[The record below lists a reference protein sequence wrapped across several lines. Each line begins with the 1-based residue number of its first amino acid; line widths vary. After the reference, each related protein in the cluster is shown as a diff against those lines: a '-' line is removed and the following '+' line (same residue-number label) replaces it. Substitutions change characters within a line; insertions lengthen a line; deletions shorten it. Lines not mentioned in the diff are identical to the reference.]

1 MMNVTF
7 PKTNLVECVFAFRTN
22 NNALQ
27 ADKRSSSWD
36 KYDRHVHTS
45 DLKKYTY
52 RVPNHLKGQI
62 GVGDTVVVHCKT
74 GYQLCLV
81 ISTDAL
87 SSYTEETFAPVVA
100 KVDMVPYWDEVD
112 RVEQLKYMRTQLEV
126 KKREMEQLTTYE
138 ILAEKNPEFKKML
151 EDFINAGGTL

>member
-1 MMNVTF
+1 MINLKM

-22 NNALQ
+22 NNVLQ
-27 ADKRSSSWD
+27 TDDRAGSWD
-36 KYDRHVHTS
+36 KYDRHVRTS

-81 ISTDAL
+81 ITTDVL
-87 SSYTEETFAPVVA
+87 SSYTEESSLLWLP
-100 KVDMVPYWDEVD
+100 K
-112 RVEQLKYMRTQLEV
+112 
-126 KKREMEQLTTYE
+126 LTWCPT
-138 ILAEKNPEFKKML
+138 
-151 EDFINAGGTL
+151 GTK